1 MMPLR
6 KVNFAA
12 FDEKIKGKRKMK
24 RPTRKS
30 KAGTSRINRGRWS
43 QQRIRDIISHLQG
56 TPTPSGEYTQ
66 LYYPQYKFS
75 TTSGRLYATSEAEGK
90 REILSPERATKLIQQ
105 AYSKSEGHVGRIP
118 TTFHTMRKKYIGVSW
133 PLVEK
138 AIKSTKTYQ
147 LHDARQVSKPK
158 GGKAIAVARV
168 GALLEVDLM
177 QFSGSKTSGILPR
190 NQNDGYVGLVVI
202 VDALSQYVAAAPYK
216 TKQPDFIAAITRKL
230 LTKMRTAGIKLNGTL
245 TSDRGSE
252 FNTGQPGILS
262 QTVTSFG
269 L

>member
-1 MMPLR
+1 M
-6 KVNFAA
+6 
-12 FDEKIKGKRKMK
+12 
-24 RPTRKS
+24 
-30 KAGTSRINRGRWS
+30 
-43 QQRIRDIISHLQG
+43 
-56 TPTPSGEYTQ
+56 
-66 LYYPQYKFS
+66 
-75 TTSGRLYATSEAEGK
+75 
-90 REILSPERATKLIQQ
+90 
-105 AYSKSEGHVGRIP
+105 
-118 TTFHTMRKKYIGVSW
+118 
-133 PLVEK
+133 VEK

-190 NQNDGYVGLVVI
+190 NKNDGFVGLVVI
-202 VDALSQYVAAAPYK
+202 VDALSQYVAAVPYK

-230 LTKMRTAGIKLNGTL
+230 LTKMRTAGIKLKGGTL
-245 TSDRGSE
+245 TTDRGSE
-252 FNTGQPGILS
+252 FNVGKPGIFS